1 MCKPD
6 LWARVKAARIVP
18 VFFVFLG
25 ASWGV
30 LQVVDKVRIGL
41 ELPTWVSP
49 ASFVLLGIGLFV
61 ILATA
66 WVQALPSTA
75 EREKSGE
82 VPGDWE
88 LAPRDLVGCLASGSV
103 PHLTW
108 GRSILGGVL
117 ALGLMFA
124 LAGLA
129 VLFQGPL
136 ITPAQPEPT
145 SEEKIEAPEL
155 TAPTSCAERD

>member
-1 MCKPD
+1 MSKPD
-6 LWARVKAARIVP
+6 FWTHVKAARIVP
-18 VFFVFLG
+18 VFLVFLG

-30 LQVVDKVRIGL
+30 LQVVDIVRIEL

-66 WVQALPSTA
+66 WVQALPATA

-88 LAPRDLVGCLASGSV
+88 LAPKDLAGSLASGAV

-108 GRSILGGVL
+108 GRSILGGVF

-136 ITPAQPEPT
+136 ITPAQPEFT
-145 SEEKIEAPEL
+145 SEEKTEAPEL
-155 TAPTSCAERD
+155 TAPTSYEERD